1 MRSLQEIQKEL
12 DSLFKSVTGKHPDS
26 CIPLPESGSA
36 RKYYR
41 IKAGENQ
48 YIGTYNPVTAENKA
62 FFSFSNHF
70 FELGLPV
77 PKVIKI
83 NHNEDC
89 YLQTDFG
96 DQSLFNLVQRWHS
109 DSSIRERVVQYYED
123 AISYLVDFQIAG
135 NNGINYKV
143 AYPVES
149 FNEKAIL
156 DDLYYFKYYFLKLH
170 PQIIFDDAKLDED
183 FAQLTGFIR
192 QAPSDYFMYR
202 DFQSRNIIIHK
213 NKPHF
218 IDFQGGRRGPLQYDV
233 ASLLFQVKAQL
244 STELRQHL
252 LKHYLFKLSNY
263 TDPQS
268 IDFERYFPAFV
279 YLRLF
284 QVLGAYGFR
293 GLIQK
298 KRHFIESIPYAL
310 REIERQL
317 NLMPLP
323 LSLPELKGVL
333 LQLTH
338 IKHLYP
344 IVETTESHKLR
355 VVISSF
361 SFLKG
366 GIPDD
371 VSGNGG
377 GFVFDCR
384 SLPNP
389 GREAQYKML
398 TGRDQSVKKF
408 LENQPEVSQFMLQT
422 EELVSAAVRN
432 YISRGFNHIM
442 VSFGCTGGQ
451 HRSVYCAD
459 FLATQLSHK
468 FPELTIELLHH
479 EQSFN
484 HDEEEV

>member
-1 MRSLQEIQKEL
+1 MRSIHEIHTEL
-12 DSLFKSVTGKHPDS
+12 ENLFKSLTGKHPES
-26 CIPLPESGSA
+26 CVPLPESGSA

-41 IKAGENQ
+41 LKAGDIQ
-48 YIGTYNPVTAENKA
+48 YIGTYNPIKAENIA
-62 FFSFSNHF
+62 FFSFSDHF
-70 FELGLPV
+70 SAIGLPV
-77 PKVIKI
+77 PKVLKI

-96 DQSLFNLVQRWHS
+96 DTSLFHYVQQSHS
-109 DSSIRERVVQYYED
+109 ESTIPEKIIGYYED
-123 AISYLVDFQIAG
+123 AISYLVDFQISG
-135 NNGINYKV
+135 HKGLNYQL

-170 PQIIFDDAKLDED
+170 PQIVFDDAKLDED
-183 FAQLTGFIR
+183 FSVLTGFIR

-202 DFQSRNIIIHK
+202 DFQSRNIIIH
-213 NKPHF
+213 NDRPYF

-244 STELRQHL
+244 PTEMRHHL
-252 LKHYLFKLSNY
+252 LKHYLFKLAQH
-263 TDPQS
+263 TDPQT
-268 IDFERYFPAFV
+268 IAFEKFFPAFV

-310 REIERQL
+310 REIEQQL
-317 NLMPLP
+317 NIMPLP
-323 LSLPELKGVL
+323 LSLPELKGIL
-333 LQLTH
+333 LQLAH
-338 IKHLYP
+338 IKNTYP
-344 IVETTESHKLR
+344 IEEKAHSDQLQLIV
-355 VVISSF
+355 SSF
-361 SFLKG
+361 SYLKG

-371 VSGNGG
+371 GSGNGG

-389 GREAQYKML
+389 GRETRYKML
-398 TGRDQSVKKF
+398 TGRDQPVKEF
-408 LENQPEVSQFMLQT
+408 LEGRPEVADFLDQT
-422 EELVSAAVRN
+422 EGLVSHAVQN
-432 YISRGFNHIM
+432 YLSRGFKHLM

-459 FLATQLSHK
+459 FMAGKLKQK
-468 FPELTIELLHH
+468 FPEIAVRILHH
-479 EQSFN
+479 EQQFK
-484 HDEEEV
+484 HDEKEM